1 MLAENELTWQFMENE
16 NLLFHYTSYF
26 KGLSI
31 LESNTLWAGQLSG
44 MNDPLEFRPVGQEF
58 SWSGDVSN
66 DKTCSKMKEL
76 NEANRK
82 RNDSIR
88 LLSFSV
94 DDFHLKDGIFKKQVA
109 FNNMLNHGWSRTRM
123 WAQYG
128 DCHKG
133 ICLVFDKNQLLES
146 AKKYFEVQTF
156 SGKIEY
162 TNDMSG
168 FQNAFDLDFTEKDFE
183 KDHSNI
189 FMQEDKRKFLF
200 QKCDDFMA
208 EQEFRV
214 LFISNTFDKNKPF
227 LFDYKNSLSGII
239 ISDCFDKL
247 NLPAMKNIANNKSL
261 PIFRLE
267 WRYGTPTLF
276 NFYNNHKH

>member
-1 MLAENELTWQFMENE
+1 MENE

-58 SWSGDVSN
+58 SWSGDVRN
-66 DKTCSKMKEL
+66 DAVYSKMTEL
-76 NEANRK
+76 KVANKK
-82 RNDSIR
+82 RNDLIR

-94 DDFHLKDGIFKKQVA
+94 DDFHLKDDIFKKQVA
-109 FNNMLNHGWSRTRM
+109 FNNMLNHGWARTRM

-133 ICLVFDKNQLLES
+133 LCLVFDKNKLLEN
-146 AKKYFEVQTF
+146 AEKYSEVQTF
-156 SGKIEY
+156 SGNIEY
-162 TNDMSG
+162 TNDLSG

-183 KDHSNI
+183 IDHTNVFI
-189 FMQEDKRKFLF
+189 QEDKRKFLF

-214 LFISNTFDKNKPF
+214 LFISNTFRTRFKAPAIP
-227 LFDYKNSLSGII
+227 GI
-239 ISDCFDKL
+239 
-247 NLPAMKNIANNKSL
+247 PH
-261 PIFRLE
+261 R
-267 WRYGTPTLF
+267 
-276 NFYNNHKH
+276 FYP